1 MPIKWFGNLFKSK
14 FDREMERRF
23 EQCGAVVSR
32 HAKQLVGV
40 QYPPAS
46 SPGNP
51 PHRRTGAFQQS
62 ITYEVRKR
70 SGQPAVRIY
79 STSPYGD
86 FLNDGT
92 SRMAARPW
100 RQRSYRETVQQV
112 TNILLAPIK

>member
-14 FDREMERRF
+14 LDREMDRRF
-23 EQCGAVVSR
+23 EEVGIVVSR
-32 HAKQLVGV
+32 HAKQLVGI

-51 PHRRTGAFQQS
+51 PHRRTGAFRQS

-100 RQRSYRETVQQV
+100 RKPAYRQTVGQV
-112 TNILLAPIK
+112 KKILLAPIK